1 MNHQLDDS
9 ATLAEMIAGMAL
21 VLLFWVV
28 VILVTLSLCS

>member
-21 VLLFWVV
+21 VLLFWVA
-28 VILVTLSLCS
+28 VILLTLSLCS

>member
-21 VLLFWVV
+21 VLMFWSVV
-28 VILVTLSLCS
+28 FLITLQFDI